1 MPENPSRNV
10 FIAAIS
16 SDIGKELAQLY
27 LAEGC
32 KVFGTFRAD
41 SGLSELR
48 SHPDVQ
54 LVNCDITQP
63 QDLERV
69 SAELQ
74 QLGFHW
80 DTFISAVGQLSPIG
94 NFLDVGRDQ
103 WVNSVAM
110 NGVQQLA
117 LLHTVAPFRRSGTV
131 ARVAFLVG
139 GAINRGF
146 PNYSAYSLGKLQ
158 LVKFCELIHHEAV
171 DMHAVAIGTGWVATK
186 IHGQTLEAQTLA
198 GDNYQRTIDFLN
210 HSETGTSIAEIKS
223 LIDWCF
229 AQPRDVTGG
238 RNFSVVHDPWRNGGT
253 VLIKALRS
261 DDDGYR
267 LRRHGNMSLG
277 RTTTP

>member
-1 MPENPSRNV
+1 MTANPSRNV

-16 SDIGKELAQLY
+16 SDIGKALAQLY
-27 LAEGC
+27 LAGGC
-32 KVFGTFRAD
+32 KVFGTFRTD
-41 SGLSELR
+41 FGLSELR
-48 SHPDVQ
+48 AHPEVQ
-54 LVNCDITQP
+54 LVQCDITQP

-69 SAELQ
+69 SEALQ
-74 QLGFHW
+74 QLGFRW
-80 DTFISAVGQLSPIG
+80 DTFVSAVGQLSPIG
-94 NFLDVGRDQ
+94 NFLDVDRDR
-103 WVNSVAM
+103 WVDSVAM

-117 LLHTVAPFRRSGTV
+117 LLHAISPFRKPKTL

-146 PNYSAYSLGKLQ
+146 PSYSAYSLGKLQ

-171 DMHAVAIGTGWVATK
+171 DMHAIAIGTGWVATK
-186 IHGQTLEAQTLA
+186 IHEQTLEAQTLA

-210 HSETGTSIAEIKS
+210 HSETGTSIADIKS

-229 AQPRDVTGG
+229 SQPRAVTGG

-253 VLIKALRS
+253 ALIEALRS

-267 LRRHGNMSLG
+267 LRRNGNMSLG
-277 RTTTP
+277 RTTIP